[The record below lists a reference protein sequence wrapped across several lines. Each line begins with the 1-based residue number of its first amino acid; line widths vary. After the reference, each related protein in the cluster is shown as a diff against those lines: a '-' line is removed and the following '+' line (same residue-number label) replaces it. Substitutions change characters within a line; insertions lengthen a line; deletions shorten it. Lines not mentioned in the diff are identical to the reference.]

1 MRCGYNWWMKTIRL
15 LPVLCLIVLP
25 LLACTPA
32 DRWATHA
39 VEDAGFPPYTFEYPA
54 SWALEA
60 GNNFTSLVSQ
70 KKLLNDPPEKM
81 EPGQVIVGLTLNINM
96 PPEEMVQY
104 RIDSL
109 QGFITFEE
117 VTSLELNGRPAALT
131 AGTQP
136 DTHDQ
141 TFLLAVDLGGNNRA
155 LLSARLAAGELET
168 WRETLYHI
176 VNSITFK

>member
-1 MRCGYNWWMKTIRL
+1 MKFIRL
-15 LPVLCLIVLP
+15 FPILCLVILP
-25 LLACTPA
+25 LLACAPA
-32 DRWATHA
+32 DEWATHS
-39 VEDAGFPPYTFEYPA
+39 VDDAGFPPYTFEYPA
-54 SWALEA
+54 NWVLEA

-117 VTSLELNGRPAALT
+117 VTSLELNGHPAALT

-136 DTHDQ
+136 DTQDQ

-176 VNSITFK
+176 ANSISFQ

>member
-1 MRCGYNWWMKTIRL
+1 MKFIRL
-15 LPVLCLIVLP
+15 FPILCLVILP
-25 LLACTPA
+25 LLACAPA
-32 DRWATHA
+32 DEWATHS
-39 VEDAGFPPYTFEYPA
+39 VDDAGFPPYTFEYPA
-54 SWALEA
+54 NWVLEA

-176 VNSITFK
+176 VNSINFQ

>member
-1 MRCGYNWWMKTIRL
+1 MKTIRL
-15 LPVLCLIVLP
+15 FPVLSLIILP
-25 LLACTPA
+25 LLACAPTNE
-32 DRWATHA
+32 WATHA

-54 SWALEA
+54 SWALET

-81 EPGQVIVGLTLNINM
+81 EPGQIIVGLTLNINM
-96 PPEEMVQY
+96 PPEDMAQY

-117 VTSLELNGRPAALT
+117 VTSLELNGHPAAL
-131 AGTQP
+131 AVGTQP
-136 DTHDQ
+136 DTQDQ